1 MSDVAYYK
9 KRKVGR
15 PSLGENAQDG
25 DMTKPARRRK
35 KRKAI
40 FVQKKRRTSI
50 VGYHTTESPQVCQT
64 KNTHSE
70 ISTCI
75 SLVTPERKQMQ
86 AHIKV
91 LYISTYV
98 SNDKYFVCAH

>member
-1 MSDVAYYK
+1 MSDIAYYK

-15 PSLGENAQDG
+15 PSLGEKAQDG

-64 KNTHSE
+64 INTHSE
-70 ISTCI
+70 IFTCN
-75 SLVTPERKQMQ
+75 SWER
-86 AHIKV
+86 ANASDI
-91 LYISTYV
+91 ITSV
-98 SNDKYFVCAH
+98 SSDKYFVCAH